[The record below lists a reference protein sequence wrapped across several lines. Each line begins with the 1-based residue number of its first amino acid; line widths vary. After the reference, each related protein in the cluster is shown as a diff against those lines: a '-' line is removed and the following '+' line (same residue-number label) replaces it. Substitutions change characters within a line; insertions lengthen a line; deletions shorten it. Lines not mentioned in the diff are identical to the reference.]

1 MSERPCRLRTLAR
14 EPGCRI
20 DACEHG
26 HVHLSLG
33 AVTLRLR
40 PDELDRLHRAVAT
53 AVAGLASEAP
63 APPTRAGA
71 LH

>member
-1 MSERPCRLRTLAR
+1 VSDRTCRLRTLTD

-26 HVHLSLG
+26 HVHVSLG
-33 AVTLRLR
+33 SVTLRLR
-40 PDELDRLHRAVAT
+40 PEDLGRLHRGVA
-53 AVAGLASEAP
+53 AALAQLAETPP
-63 APPTRAGA
+63 ARS